1 MAQGRKNG
9 GYGIYIQNNKLNMV
23 VKQDGKT
30 YKATSKDTLSE
41 NFDFLAMLSDN
52 GKMSLSIDGK
62 EVAQENARSLFK
74 QPSSQ
79 GVRIGQDYNNDDKMG
94 EYEGTYFLTAN
105 MQSAYLELKK
115 AG

>member
-1 MAQGRKNG
+1 
-9 GYGIYIQNNKLNMV
+9 
-23 VKQDGKT
+23 
-30 YKATSKDTLSE
+30 
-41 NFDFLAMLSDN
+41 MLS
-52 GKMSLSIDGK
+52 SAHYVILIL
-62 EVAQENARSLFK
+62 VAYTALYIKK
-74 QPSSQ
+74 QNQLLPQ